1 MIKKFSSKIFLV
13 LLTVVVLL
21 TTSIIYFSY
30 RTIEQSFYES
40 LIEELTNHNII
51 ISPVAKSYLQENDI
65 IGLRNLI
72 NGYSDNINARLT
84 VMDTDGF
91 VLAESKNDS
100 EKMENHSNRPEVIGA
115 IAGEISV
122 AERYSQTLGETMI
135 YVAMPIED
143 RGKTIGVIRT
153 SFFNSKFNLLM
164 SRLLRDMV
172 SISVVIILV
181 ALIIILIFSRN
192 ITKPLNQLSLAASR
206 VASGDFNTKVKMRG
220 QDEISELS
228 LSFNN
233 MTKRIKKL
241 FDKVISQKEEL
252 DALIY
257 TIKEGLVLLKKNGQI
272 VLFNE
277 AFKRIA
283 AKTNISGYN
292 IESVLD
298 HPELKKIIKEAKKKY
313 LPQTKEIE
321 INNNY
326 YLVSSNILSTK
337 DEIVLLFHNIT
348 EIKQFE
354 EIKKD
359 FVVNVSHELRTPLT
373 AIKGFVETIEEDI
386 PPDQKYY
393 LSIISRHTDRLIR
406 IVNDLLTLSELEQD
420 RLKLDISSV
429 DMKDMFDYTLKLFE
443 FKLKDKDL
451 VLNYEAD
458 DEIPHIDADRY
469 RIEQVLI
476 NLLENAIKYTD
487 KGEIDVRLSSNLSH
501 LTFEIGDSGIGI
513 PKEDQSRIF
522 ERFYIVDKSRSR
534 RVGGTGLG
542 LSIVKHIIAL
552 HHGEIFLESDIG
564 KGTRFTITLPLRQPI
579 NDAE

>member
-1 MIKKFSSKIFLV
+1 
-13 LLTVVVLL
+13 
-21 TTSIIYFSY
+21 
-30 RTIEQSFYES
+30 
-40 LIEELTNHNII
+40 LIEELTTHNTIL
-51 ISPVAKSYLQENDI
+51 SPIVKEFLDDNDI
-65 IGLRNLI
+65 PNLRGLI
-72 NGYSDNINARLT
+72 NGYSDNINARIT

-100 EKMENHSNRPEVIGA
+100 EKMENHSNRPEVKGA
-115 IAGEISV
+115 IMGEISI
-122 AERYSQTLGETMI
+122 AERYSTTLGETMI
-135 YVAMPIED
+135 YVAMPIKQ
-143 RGKTIGVIRT
+143 GGTTIGVIRT
-153 SFFNSKFNLLM
+153 SFFNSKFNTLM
-164 SRLLRDMV
+164 SQLLEDIV
-172 SISVVIILV
+172 SISLLIIFI
-181 ALIIILIFSRN
+181 ALLIILIFSRN

-220 QDEISELS
+220 KDEISELS

-241 FDKVISQKEEL
+241 FDKVTSQKEEL

-277 AFKRIA
+277 AFKKIA
-283 AKTNISGYN
+283 GKTNISGYN
-292 IESVLD
+292 IDNVLD
-298 HPELKKIIKEAKKKY
+298 HPELNKIIKEAKKKH
-313 LPQTKEIE
+313 LPQTKEIQ

-354 EIKKD
+354 AIKKD

-420 RLKLDISSV
+420 RLQLDISEV

-443 FKLKDKDL
+443 FKLKEKNL

-458 DEIPHIDADRY
+458 QEIPLIQADRY
-469 RIEQVLI
+469 RLEQVLI

-487 KGEIDVRLSSNLSH
+487 EGAISVRLVSNMSQ
-501 LTFEIGDSGIGI
+501 LTFEIADSGIGI

-552 HHGEIFLESDIG
+552 HKGEIFLESDKG
-564 KGTRFTITLPLRQPI
+564 KGTTFTITLPLKHSEMAQ
-579 NDAE
+579 E